1 MTTASEIDAPR
12 IVSFILSSA
21 LHFTVLL
28 FHVFYGPLLS
38 SNPVYRSEC
47 DSMITGRQA
56 RIVSDDF
63 LTVS

>member
-21 LHFTVLL
+21 LL
-28 FHVFYGPLLS
+28 FNGPLIPLILGPLLS

-47 DSMITGRQA
+47 DSMITRRQA